1 MEEPSILDY
10 IKSRLNPQKY
20 PRVELPPEP
29 EAPPTG
35 LVVKPNHPQAEEAA
49 VAVEAR
55 RLPLK
60 SIAALLLALFAQ
72 ASLRLGDSPFLMM
85 GGFFLLLAVAALA
98 WAAVSSEWQ
107 AALPQPSTET
117 LDAPRLNLFDLAVG
131 LAFSILAFAAFG
143 GLEFNLLNL
152 GLLLAGLAFIVRA
165 FWIAPPNAPTWQ
177 DRLRVILQLRSWTVT
192 INLQT
197 LAGCLAIATILFF
210 RFYRLVEVPPEMNS
224 DHAEKILD
232 VLRVLNGQRLIFFPT
247 NGGRE
252 ALIFYLNAALHSW
265 FNIPLGF
272 MLLKLT
278 SVLIGLAALPFLFG
292 LGVELGGQRL
302 AWLATLL
309 AGVAYWP
316 NVVSRFGLRLP
327 FYFLFTAATLY
338 YLARGL
344 RAGRRNDFI
353 LAGVAL
359 GVGFYGY
366 TPDRILPFVVLVAFG
381 LYWLHNRSM
390 ARLRFVVASLL
401 AVVAVSLVL
410 FLPMLR
416 YGLAEPDAFLF
427 RTLSRIGDVERPLEE
442 PAPWIFIKNT
452 WRALAM
458 FSVDNGEIWPISIP
472 HRPALGVVAGG
483 LFYLGAA
490 ALLIRYVRKRNW
502 LDLFLL
508 VSIPLL
514 QIPSTLAL
522 AFPAENP
529 NLYRAGGA
537 MIPVFLMAGFA
548 LDGLINSIQ
557 AATKTPQGARL
568 AWALVVLLIAL
579 AAVQDYQLV
588 FDDYYQQYR
597 MASWNSSE
605 IGAIAKEFAETIGSP
620 DTVWVMGYP
629 HWVDTRLVAL
639 NAGFPGRDY
648 ELFVD
653 ELETTLP
660 DTRAKLFIL
669 NKDDQAAAEALRQ
682 MYPQGWLSFYP
693 SKTPTKEFRLFF
705 VPPQSSEPGSTTD

>member
-10 IKSRLNPQKY
+10 IKSRLRPQKY

-29 EAPPTG
+29 EAP
-35 LVVKPNHPQAEEAA
+35 LAELARKPEPPQAEESPM
-49 VAVEAR
+49 EAR

-60 SIAALLLALFAQ
+60 SITALLLALFAQ
-72 ASLRLGDSPFLMM
+72 ASMGLGDSPFLML
-85 GGFFLLLAVAALA
+85 GGVFLMLAAGALT
-98 WAAVSSEWQ
+98 WAAASGEWQ
-107 AALPQPSTET
+107 AASPRPSAET
-117 LDAPRLNLFDLAVG
+117 LDPPLLNLFDLAAG
-131 LAFSILAFAAFG
+131 LALLVIAFAAFG
-143 GLEFNLLNL
+143 GLEFNPLNL

-165 FWIAPPNAPTWQ
+165 FWVSPPNAPTWQ
-177 DRLRVILQLRSWTVT
+177 DRLRAMFRLPSWTIT

-197 LAGCLAIATILFF
+197 LAGCLAVAAILFF
-210 RFYRLVEVPPEMNS
+210 RFYRLGEVPPEMNS

-252 ALIFYLNAALHSW
+252 ALIFYLNAALHLW

-278 SVLIGLAALPFLFG
+278 SALIGLAALPFLFG
-292 LGVELGGQRL
+292 LGIELGGRRV

-344 RAGRRNDFI
+344 RTGKRNDFI
-353 LAGVAL
+353 LAGAAL
-359 GVGFYGY
+359 GIGLYGY
-366 TPDRILPFVVLVAFG
+366 TPDRILPLVTVIAFG
-381 LYWLHNRSM
+381 LYLLHHRSTT
-390 ARLRFVVASLL
+390 RLRFVVVSLL
-401 AVVAVSLVL
+401 AVVAVSLAL

-416 YGLAEPDAFLF
+416 YGMAQPDAFLF
-427 RTLSRIGDVERPLEE
+427 RTLSRIGDVERPLEA
-442 PAPWIFIKNT
+442 PAAWIFLKNT
-452 WRALAM
+452 WRALGM

-472 HRPALGVVAGG
+472 HRPALGVIAGG

-490 ALLIRYVRKRNW
+490 ALLIRYIKRRNW

-508 VSIPLL
+508 ISIPLL

-557 AATKTPQGARL
+557 AGTKTPEGARL
-568 AWALVVLLIAL
+568 AWALAVLLLGL

-648 ELFVD
+648 ELFVQ

-669 NKDDQAAAEALRQ
+669 NKDDQAAADALRQ

-693 SKTPTKEFRLFF
+693 SKTPTKDFRLFF
-705 VPPQSSEPGSTTD
+705 VPPQSSEPGSATD

>member
-1 MEEPSILDY
+1 
-10 IKSRLNPQKY
+10 
-20 PRVELPPEP
+20 
-29 EAPPTG
+29 
-35 LVVKPNHPQAEEAA
+35 
-49 VAVEAR
+49 
-55 RLPLK
+55 
-60 SIAALLLALFAQ
+60 
-72 ASLRLGDSPFLMM
+72 
-85 GGFFLLLAVAALA
+85 
-98 WAAVSSEWQ
+98 
-107 AALPQPSTET
+107 
-117 LDAPRLNLFDLAVG
+117 
-131 LAFSILAFAAFG
+131 
-143 GLEFNLLNL
+143 
-152 GLLLAGLAFIVRA
+152 
-165 FWIAPPNAPTWQ
+165 
-177 DRLRVILQLRSWTVT
+177 
-192 INLQT
+192 
-197 LAGCLAIATILFF
+197 
-210 RFYRLVEVPPEMNS
+210 
-224 DHAEKILD
+224 
-232 VLRVLNGQRLIFFPT
+232 VLHVLNGQHLIFFPT

-252 ALIFYLNAALHSW
+252 ALIFYLNAAFHLW

-292 LGVELGGQRL
+292 LGVELGGRRV

-344 RAGRRNDFI
+344 RTGKRNDFI
-353 LAGVAL
+353 LAGAAL
-359 GVGFYGY
+359 GIGFYGY
-366 TPDRILPFVVLVAFG
+366 TPDRILPLVTVIAFG
-381 LYWLHNRSM
+381 LYLLHHRSTT
-390 ARLRFVVASLL
+390 RLRFVVVSLL
-401 AVVAVSLVL
+401 AVVAVSLTL
-410 FLPMLR
+410 LLPMLR
-416 YGLAEPDAFLF
+416 YGLAQTDAVLF
-427 RTLSRIGDVERPLEE
+427 RTLSRIGDVERPLEA
-442 PAPWIFIKNT
+442 PAVWIFLKNT
-452 WRALAM
+452 WRALGM

-472 HRPALGVVAGG
+472 HRPALGVIAGG

-490 ALLIRYVRKRNW
+490 ALLIRYIKRRNW

-508 VSIPLL
+508 ISIPLL

-557 AATKTPQGARL
+557 AGIKTPEGARL
-568 AWALVVLLIAL
+568 AWALAVLLLGL

-648 ELFVD
+648 ELFIQ

-669 NKDDQAAAEALRQ
+669 NKDDQAAADALRQ

-693 SKTPTKEFRLFF
+693 SKTPTKDFRLFF